1 MRQVMRMLS
10 LWDKVCERDYVPR
23 ACSRLVLS
31 CQAWTVLAQC
41 KQLCCSWSK
50 QKHEAMS

>member
-1 MRQVMRMLS
+1 MRRVTRILS
-10 LWDKVCERDYVPR
+10 LWDKVCKRDNLPR
-23 ACSRLVLS
+23 AYPRLVLS